1 MFLEMKNQIWVE
13 RSGTAKPR
21 VKRTRAQLNGNSW
34 SEGKDLTQLVEIK
47 SLSMTES
54 DPLNIRFIVLIIY
67 PKMAEK

>member
-47 SLSMTES
+47 SLVFFLLKGNVKHE
-54 DPLNIRFIVLIIY
+54 VH
-67 PKMAEK
+67 